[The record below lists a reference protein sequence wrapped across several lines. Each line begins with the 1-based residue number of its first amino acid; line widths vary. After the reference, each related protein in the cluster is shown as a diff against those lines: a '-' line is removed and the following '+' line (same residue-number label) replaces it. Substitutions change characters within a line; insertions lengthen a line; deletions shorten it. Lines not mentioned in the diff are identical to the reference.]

1 MTYFA
6 EFVSQISVVL
16 SMCMQVYIV
25 EYLSFT
31 PHSFLQMVSRNL
43 TLASNLPSGGFPD
56 EKEEE
61 EEEWIDS
68 PHVVGP
74 SIHRPKDPRSRHKY
88 NILSRLFDW

>member
-1 MTYFA
+1 MTYFG

-31 PHSFLQMVSRNL
+31 PHSFMQMVSRDL
-43 TLASNLPSGGFPD
+43 TLASNLPSEGFSD
-56 EKEEE
+56 EKEK
-61 EEEWIDS
+61 EWIDS
-68 PHVVGP
+68 PHVDP